1 MGCLDELNTKNEI
14 MIRRLAQLPRIA
26 VPLLKK
32 TIKTESQSAME
43 EDKTT
48 RARQLICRSQNMD
61 ITLQLTILINFKRG
75 TMAKIHWKQ
84 QQCR

>member
-1 MGCLDELNTKNEI
+1 MGCLVELNTKNEI

-43 EDKTT
+43 EDKAA
-48 RARQLICRSQNMD
+48 RARQYVD
-61 ITLQLTILINFKRG
+61 H
-75 TMAKIHWKQ
+75 KIWTSR
-84 QQCR
+84 CN

>member
-1 MGCLDELNTKNEI
+1 

-43 EDKTT
+43 EDKAA
-48 RARQLICRSQNMD
+48 RARQYVD
-61 ITLQLTILINFKRG
+61 H
-75 TMAKIHWKQ
+75 KIWTSR
-84 QQCR
+84 CN